1 MDLESGATIYVE
13 ARIDRLINLTTH
25 ENGGGDITVAV
36 LTTEE
41 ARTLANALLAAVV
54 EAEAPRPS

>member
-1 MDLESGATIYVE
+1 MMDLESGNTIYVE
-13 ARIDRLINLTTH
+13 ATIHRSVALVVLT
-25 ENGGGDITVAV
+25 GKQDVPSM

-54 EAEAPRPS
+54 EAEAYSTSR